1 MEINHENEAK
11 KQNMTME
18 NKKWI
23 IDVHWETIKKWNIRT
38 KRNENVIKWFEET
51 FQYLSELFN

>member
-11 KQNMTME
+11 MQNMATK

-23 IDVHWETIKKWNIRT
+23 NDVHWETIKKWNIRT
-38 KRNENVIKWFEET
+38 KRMKI
-51 FQYLSELFN
+51 